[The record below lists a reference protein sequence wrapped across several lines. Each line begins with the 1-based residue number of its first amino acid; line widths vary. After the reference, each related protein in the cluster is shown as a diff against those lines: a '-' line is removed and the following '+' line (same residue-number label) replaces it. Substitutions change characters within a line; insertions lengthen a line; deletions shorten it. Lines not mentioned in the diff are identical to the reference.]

1 MEDLPTFSSFLVKS
15 SVRGEYSVHFIND
28 LEKKFQELTC
38 EENLV
43 FVIDENVKN
52 LFSDSFQSIISNS
65 RFVLIA
71 CSEAN
76 KTVNYALEIINLL
89 IGQNIRKN
97 DTIIAVGG
105 GIAQDLVAFIST
117 ILYRGLEWKFFPTTL
132 LAQCDSCIGSKSSIN
147 FNVYKNLLG
156 TFSPPSEIFV
166 FQGFMETLT
175 ESEIRSGIGEML
187 HYFFTEDSGMYEEIG
202 RDFEKVIADRTKLQY
217 YIKNS
222 LRIKKRIIEID
233 EFDTEIRHIFN
244 YGHTFGHAIEAI
256 TNYAIPHGQAISI
269 GMDIANFISVKMNL
283 LQPDLFEKMHSI
295 LEKNIPPFKIT
306 ELNIEEYCQALA
318 RDKKNKGNLL
328 GCILSEGPGKVGKK
342 FIEINEAFKENL
354 LMYSIQFGH

>member
-38 EENLV
+38 EENFV
-43 FVIDENVKN
+43 FVIDEKVKN

-117 ILYRGLEWKFFPTTL
+117 ILYRGIFLENVLT
-132 LAQCDSCIGSKSSIN
+132 DS
-147 FNVYKNLLG
+147 
-156 TFSPPSEIFV
+156 
-166 FQGFMETLT
+166 
-175 ESEIRSGIGEML
+175 
-187 HYFFTEDSGMYEEIG
+187 
-202 RDFEKVIADRTKLQY
+202 
-217 YIKNS
+217 
-222 LRIKKRIIEID
+222 
-233 EFDTEIRHIFN
+233 
-244 YGHTFGHAIEAI
+244 
-256 TNYAIPHGQAISI
+256 
-269 GMDIANFISVKMNL
+269 
-283 LQPDLFEKMHSI
+283 QP
-295 LEKNIPPFKIT
+295 
-306 ELNIEEYCQALA
+306 EY
-318 RDKKNKGNLL
+318 
-328 GCILSEGPGKVGKK
+328 
-342 FIEINEAFKENL
+342 
-354 LMYSIQFGH
+354 